1 MFSQLVLPV
10 DVFIPFYLLP
20 LGLSRVKS
28 FVDVTLLVHIVDYLT
43 KYLIETL
50 YVLHSAVIPI
60 VFIMPDNLKPINS
73 KLVSS
78 VICRVYEGRR
88 DAT

>member
-1 MFSQLVLPV
+1 MFSQLVLSV
-10 DVFIPFYLLP
+10 DVFIPFYLLS
-20 LGLSRVKS
+20 LGLSCVKS
-28 FVDVTLLVHIVDYLT
+28 FVDVALLVHIVDYLT

-50 YVLHSAVIPI
+50 YVLHSVEIPI